1 MGQRRREVKRLA
13 IPDNLFWVVRGAS
26 GLWGFIVLRFQI
38 GDGGEPISG
47 KGVSIGVGRDW
58 GKGVSDGRCSGSLG
72 REGVLKRSRDR
83 QI

>member
-1 MGQRRREVKRLA
+1 MGRRRREVKHLA

-58 GKGVSDGRCSGSLG
+58 GKGVSDGRCRGLLS
-72 REGVLKRSRDR
+72 REDVLKGEGDW